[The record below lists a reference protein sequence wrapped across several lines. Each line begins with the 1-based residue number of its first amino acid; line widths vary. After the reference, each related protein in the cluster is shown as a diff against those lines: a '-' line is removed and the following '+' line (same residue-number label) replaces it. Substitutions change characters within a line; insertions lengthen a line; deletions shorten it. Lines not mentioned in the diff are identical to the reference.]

1 MTTRNSQGIEN
12 AGKETTEM
20 PRKVKGCPVGIRKI
34 IENTDAAIAYANLQQ
49 SG

>member
-1 MTTRNSQGIEN
+1 MAIRNSQNIEN
-12 AGKETTEM
+12 VGEETTGM

-49 SG
+49 SS